1 MSILVAATSFLAAA
15 PLNPAPTPGFPP
27 ASQPNINPE
36 IAGGLMVALK
46 IWTAVA
52 VALAIRFGVFRR
64 DSVVGPKRLP
74 EQGGTGILAGI
85 LILGFV
91 IWLLSQWVYI
101 GYKQIQWRQQGIEV
115 DPKAIMD
122 ALSPRDFAIL
132 STVPPMVAFLVMVA
146 SGMTVGRGWLD
157 RLGFSLRKIPSG
169 IASGIIG
176 FLIIGPAI
184 LWTLIVLDKVYR
196 LVHFE
201 HPTEHVL
208 LKSLGQAEDKLAAI
222 FIALGASI
230 CAPLFE
236 EFLFRGHVQTLIRQ
250 ILMLLSAKRVPMP
263 LGEGPPL
270 PLIADLKVIP
280 GSGGIVPDGPMPL
293 AYHRMEPAVIS
304 LRPAAWHGWLAIFGT
319 SLIFAMFHPAWMW
332 PPIFVL
338 SLGLGYVYE
347 RTGNLWAAITIHCL
361 FNSMETVQYLL
372 LIRGH

>member
-1 MSILVAATSFLAAA
+1 MSILAAAISLMAAA
-15 PLNPAPTPGFPP
+15 PLNPAPAQPLAP
-27 ASQPNINPE
+27 ASQPINPE
-36 IAGGLMVALK
+36 IAGGLFVGLVV
-46 IWTAVA
+46 WTAVA
-52 VALAIRFGVFRR
+52 FVLAVRFGVFRR
-64 DSVVGPKRLP
+64 NSVDGPKRLP
-74 EQGGTGILAGI
+74 DSGGTLILTGILI
-85 LILGFV
+85 TGFV
-91 IWLLSQWVYI
+91 VWIIAQWTYI
-101 GYKQIQWRQQGIEV
+101 GYKQIQWKQQGIEV
-115 DPKAIMD
+115 DPKAIMEV
-122 ALSPRDFAIL
+122 LSPKDFAIL
-132 STVPPMVAFLVMVA
+132 STVPPMVALLVMVGA
-146 SGMTVGRGWLD
+146 GMAVGRDWLD

-184 LWTLIVLDKVYR
+184 FWTLIALNAVYQWI
-196 LVHFE
+196 HFE

-208 LKSLGQAEDKLAAI
+208 LKSLGEAQDKLAAI
-222 FIALGASI
+222 LIGVGAAV

-250 ILMLLSAKRVPMP
+250 LLMQMSAKRAPVPP
-263 LGEGPPL
+263 AEGPPL
-270 PLIADLKVIP
+270 PLISDLEVVP
-280 GSGGIVPDGPMPL
+280 GSGGIVPDGPAPL
-293 AYHRMEPAVIS
+293 AYHRVEPAPLILQS
-304 LRPAAWHGWLAIFGT
+304 AAWHGWLAILGT